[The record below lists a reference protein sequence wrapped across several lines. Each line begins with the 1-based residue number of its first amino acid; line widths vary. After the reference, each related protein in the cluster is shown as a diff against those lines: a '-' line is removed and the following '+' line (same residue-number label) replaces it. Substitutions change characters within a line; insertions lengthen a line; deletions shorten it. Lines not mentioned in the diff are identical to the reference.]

1 MSELPKDVQKNKID
15 HNCYHNDDVDDDD
28 SIIYS
33 PEKPISLNSNN
44 VSKKCIQI
52 FFVLS

>member
-1 MSELPKDVQKNKID
+1 VSELPKDVQKTKID
-15 HNCYHNDDVDDDD
+15 DNCYLYDDDD
-28 SIIYS
+28 DEVSIIYS

-44 VSKKCIQI
+44 VSEKCIQI